1 MPWWPKLHRTVAK
14 LASKVV
20 IAKVV
25 KRGHGLSCLV
35 LNVFIYCL
43 SLQMCIDIY
52 INICNCIS
60 YPLSPYRPCSEQ
72 PMRALSEHHDR
83 FKFQRTATHHP
94 GSLQWGPTYANVQLA
109 NGKPQCKWIQNI
121 QLKTPLEESA
131 FKKCHKVGR
140 TQKYASLHG
149 GFPFVKN
156 FTTMIYVPILWYS
169 WFVTQDCE

>member
-35 LNVFIYCL
+35 LNVFICCL

-156 FTTMIYVPILWYS
+156 FTTMINVPILWYS

>member
-1 MPWWPKLHRTVAK
+1 MFCPE
-14 LASKVV
+14 
-20 IAKVV
+20 
-25 KRGHGLSCLV
+25 C
-35 LNVFIYCL
+35 F
-43 SLQMCIDIY
+43 
-52 INICNCIS
+52 
-60 YPLSPYRPCSEQ
+60 YPLFFFCIHISISIFAIVFPIHFLHRPCSEQ

-156 FTTMIYVPILWYS
+156 FTTMINVPILW
-169 WFVTQDCE
+169 TQILGL